1 VRWSC
6 AHHDASWRCS
16 RTVRSSC
23 RRCPRAT
30 TVALSI
36 KCWVR
41 SQHVIAD
48 LGTEEQPQTRVR
60 GARVLVVDD
69 NPDMRTYLQRLL
81 GEHWDVTTATD
92 GEQALRLAGQ
102 LTPDLVLADVMLPR
116 MDGFELLTRIRAEE
130 RLAEIPVVLLTARAG
145 EDSAVEGLMA
155 GADDYVIKPFS
166 ARELVARIAGT
177 T

>member
-1 VRWSC
+1 
-6 AHHDASWRCS
+6 
-16 RTVRSSC
+16 
-23 RRCPRAT
+23 
-30 TVALSI
+30 
-36 KCWVR
+36 
-41 SQHVIAD
+41 
-48 LGTEEQPQTRVR
+48 
-60 GARVLVVDD
+60 
-69 NPDMRTYLQRLL
+69 MRTYLQRLL